1 MLCFYVEMHNLEDKN
16 EKGNSNQGQNFHFE
30 QSLKIFLAPQGA
42 FAHFS
47 RFLTKDNK
55 KSYQMENLKNT

>member
-30 QSLKIFLAPQGA
+30 QSLKNFLAPRGPLLIFQG
-42 FAHFS
+42 FS
-47 RFLTKDNK
+47 PKTIK
-55 KSYQMENLKNT
+55 KLPNGKFKKF